1 MGVVRLNIPSKAK
14 LPDKWD
20 EIREDFP
27 MPSPR
32 KYQSEVLSVI
42 YHALGKDDFD
52 NIVVQAP
59 TGIGKSAIAMTIQ
72 NQFQSAYL
80 LTPSLGLAN
89 QYMSDYGHVMKEVRG
104 RANFPCWIKSGTADG
119 APCWTKRGGACPH
132 SKEFDP
138 CPYYEQKFD
147 AANARLTLSNP
158 AYLFRVIQGD
168 QRFERRDFAII
179 DEAHQMEDFLLDL
192 LGTRITEADWKRVH
206 GPKWN
211 FPMHYHPADWVD
223 DIRDFGKSAEA
234 HLKRAEDED
243 NDTAMKTYRGLVE
256 KAATVMTLLQEP
268 ENVIVKLDKNKFGR
282 FIDFNPV
289 RVRKYADEMLDTV
302 SRKRIFLSATILDI
316 DTFLHSLGLED
327 QKTLYVNVTETPF
340 PKDCFN
346 IHYCPV
352 GSMSYSRRE
361 KTIPKQVKAIQGIME
376 RFPNKRGVILPHSH
390 YIRESLVKGLTEL
403 GFEDRIVTHGSDVKG
418 REAALDYFFKSERDD
433 LVLISTYVTE
443 GFDFKGKLAEW
454 LVLCKVPYL
463 PIANNPT
470 IETRLK
476 EDEHQWR
483 QKYEGGPDCPY
494 EPPTKYSNGM
504 CGSFACPAPCKKWY
518 NLQTAL
524 TVVQGAG
531 RIVRQPED
539 KGHIFLLD
547 QSWARFQRMNAGLL
561 PSWFRNN
568 IKEMP
573 TWLRRYVA

>member
-80 LTPSLGLAN
+80 LTPSLGLAG
-89 QYMSDYGHVMKEVRG
+89 QYMNDYGHVMKEVRG

-132 SKEFDP
+132 SKEYDP
-138 CPYYEQKFD
+138 CPYYEQKF
-147 AANARLTLSNP
+147 AAADARLTLSNP

-234 HLKRAEDED
+234 HLKRAEDD
-243 NDTAMKTYRGLVE
+243 GDDSATKTYRGLVE

-302 SRKRIFLSATILDI
+302 AKKRIFLSATILDI

-340 PKDCFN
+340 PKECFN

-361 KTIPKQVKAIQGIME
+361 QTLPKQVKAIQGIME

-418 REAALDYFFKSERDD
+418 RQAALDYFFKSERDD

-483 QKYEGGPDCPY
+483 QKHEGGPECPY

-531 RIVRQPED
+531 RIIRSPED

>member
-1 MGVVRLNIPSKAK
+1 
-14 LPDKWD
+14 
-20 EIREDFP
+20 
-27 MPSPR
+27 
-32 KYQSEVLSVI
+32 
-42 YHALGKDDFD
+42 
-52 NIVVQAP
+52 
-59 TGIGKSAIAMTIQ
+59 
-72 NQFQSAYL
+72 
-80 LTPSLGLAN
+80 
-89 QYMSDYGHVMKEVRG
+89 
-104 RANFPCWIKSGTADG
+104 
-119 APCWTKRGGACPH
+119 
-132 SKEFDP
+132 
-138 CPYYEQKFD
+138 
-147 AANARLTLSNP
+147 
-158 AYLFRVIQGD
+158 
-168 QRFERRDFAII
+168 
-179 DEAHQMEDFLLDL
+179 
-192 LGTRITEADWKRVH
+192 
-206 GPKWN
+206 
-211 FPMHYHPADWVD
+211 
-223 DIRDFGKSAEA
+223 
-234 HLKRAEDED
+234 
-243 NDTAMKTYRGLVE
+243 
-256 KAATVMTLLQEP
+256 
-268 ENVIVKLDKNKFGR
+268 
-282 FIDFNPV
+282 
-289 RVRKYADEMLDTV
+289 
-302 SRKRIFLSATILDI
+302 
-316 DTFLHSLGLED
+316 
-327 QKTLYVNVTETPF
+327 
-340 PKDCFN
+340 
-346 IHYCPV
+346 
-352 GSMSYSRRE
+352 MSYSRRE
-361 KTIPKQVKAIQGIME
+361 QTLPKQVKAIQGIME

-418 REAALDYFFKSERDD
+418 RQAALDYFFKSERDD

-483 QKYEGGPDCPY
+483 QKHEGGPECPY

-531 RIVRQPED
+531 RIIRSPED